1 MELILY
7 TYKTMS
13 LSDNAT
19 MLSARVLEAIGL
31 APLSFSS
38 FEQLFDFISR
48 HPEKFTIAL
57 DEYQDL
63 KRRNDSNCVD
73 SIFRDIVD
81 SRGDNVSI
89 VFCGSSIR
97 MMKALKDADNP
108 LFERFTREIHLKE
121 MDYLEC
127 SAFYPHAGIRERIML
142 YSVFGGVPFLN
153 SLIDLERSVED
164 NIIDLFVRDGKRPY
178 KYMKNL
184 KQNSLRI

>member
-1 MELILY
+1 
-7 TYKTMS
+7 
-13 LSDNAT
+13 
-19 MLSARVLEAIGL
+19 
-31 APLSFSS
+31 
-38 FEQLFDFISR
+38 
-48 HPEKFTIAL
+48 
-57 DEYQDL
+57 
-63 KRRNDSNCVD
+63 
-73 SIFRDIVD
+73 
-81 SRGDNVSI
+81 
-89 VFCGSSIR
+89 

-127 SAFYPHAGIRERIML
+127 SAFYPHAGICERIML

-153 SLIDLERSVED
+153 KD

>member
-1 MELILY
+1 MKDLDGVKILY
-7 TYKTMS
+7 TCKPMS

-38 FEQLFDFISR
+38 FEQLFDFISKR
-48 HPEKFTIAL
+48 PEKFTIAL

-63 KRRNDSNCVD
+63 KRRNDSD
-73 SIFRDIVD
+73 YVD

-153 SLIDLERSVED
+153 SLIDSERSVED
-164 NIIDLFVRDGKRPY
+164 NIIDLFVRDGKHPY